1 MKEIRNNFSRI
12 GFSYL
17 AIGIIAI
24 ALQLILAMF
33 ISNINPALLSNMDFI
48 TVISAIC
55 QYAVPLPILY
65 LLLKKIKT
73 TDIEKRGLT
82 LKQFLICLSVTFALM
97 YMGNMIGIG
106 ITDLIG
112 IVKQNPVINPIENL
126 ITNSNLWINLIIISI
141 IAPIFEELFFRKF
154 LIDRTLKYGAGISVF
169 LSALMFG
176 LFHGNL
182 SQFFYAFFLGGFFA
196 FVYIKTG
203 NIIYPIVLHIAANL
217 SGSVIGI
224 IMQGL
229 IDSMGSTAIGGAIT
243 LAYLGVL
250 LILVIVGQWYIIT
263 SYGKVKKLK
272 NNIENPFKTS
282 LLNVGMILFIGFFII
297 EIAYSIMM

>member
-1 MKEIRNNFSRI
+1 MKEIRKNFSII

-17 AIGIIAI
+17 AMGITAI
-24 ALQLILAMF
+24 VVQLLIAMF
-33 ISNINPALLSNMDFI
+33 IFNINPTLLSNMDF
-48 TVISAIC
+48 TTAISAIC

-73 TDIEKRGLT
+73 TDIEKRKLT
-82 LKQFLICLSVTFALM
+82 LKQFLICLSITFALM
-97 YMGNMIGIG
+97 YVGNIIGIG

-112 IVKQNPVINPIENL
+112 IIKQNQVINPIKNL

-154 LIDRTLKYGAGISVF
+154 LIDKTLKYGARISVF
-169 LSALMFG
+169 LSALMFA

-182 SQFFYAFFLGGFFA
+182 SQFFYAFLLGGFFA
-196 FVYIKTG
+196 VVYIKTG
-203 NIIYPIVLHIAANL
+203 NIIYPIILHMAANL
-217 SGSVIGI
+217 SGSVVGV

-229 IDSMGSTAIGGAIT
+229 IDAMGQTVIGGVIT
-243 LAYLGVL
+243 LIYLGVL
-250 LILVIVGQWYIIT
+250 FILVIAGLWYIIR
-263 SYGKVKKLK
+263 SYGKVKELK
-272 NNIENPFKTS
+272 NNIENPLKTS

-297 EIAYSIMM
+297 EIVYSIMI